1 MAIVK
6 VGEQNPINV
15 AKFHKQFDNEFE
27 YINHELIVWGSK
39 DCVWWFIKF
48 ERTWL
53 KKKYKKFV
61 EKSMCSMGVGGN

>member
-27 YINHELIVWGSK
+27 YINHELIV
-39 DCVWWFIKF
+39 
-48 ERTWL
+48 
-53 KKKYKKFV
+53 
-61 EKSMCSMGVGGN
+61 